1 MTAEP
6 RLSGYP
12 SWLVYVDSVLP
23 VASLYVVHGN
33 IRDLQ
38 LIPRGDLVTFQ
49 RLPAAI
55 RETLS
60 RSGMPTVLYYSGLH
74 GLSIVPGSDEET
86 ARRALGSFER
96 ALGTRASLAD
106 IAHIAALVAA
116 HAADPVALV
125 IDYLS
130 QTTAASTPDGAP
142 ADDPQPLYL
151 ELLRIAS
158 EGIALPRPQGPRAS
172 LRNPVFLL
180 VDQPT
185 DLPPWLVSGD
195 GIRQVPVPVPD
206 LAARTRAARGLVVGL
221 LPDDRELTRPESR
234 AIVDRFRD
242 ATHGLTL
249 RGLIEVVQISADAR
263 IPADR
268 IEDAVRRYRVGLVE
282 DPWRAPELVEK
293 LRDGQ
298 AALEARVKGQ
308 PRAIRHAVDILVR
321 SASGMTAAHRRDR
334 GTGPRGV
341 MFFAGPTGVGKTEL
355 AKSIAQLLFG
365 DDEAYTRF
373 DMSEFAEDA
382 ADNRLIGSPPGY
394 VGHGHGGE
402 LTNAVRERPFSV
414 LLFDEIEK
422 AHPRVLDKFLQILS
436 DGRLTDGS
444 GDTVYFNEALIVF
457 TSNLG
462 IGDDGT
468 REEDSLKDSA
478 AYERAVQESIDHEF
492 TVQLNRPELLGR
504 IGDNVV
510 VFDYISPPVAREIA
524 QGYIG
529 NVLAR
534 VRREQGLELTLP
546 DAVRQEVLDRSIAD
560 LSKGARGVGN
570 NLETAFVN
578 PLARAIFGVPPGSAR
593 TVVAVTEDERGI
605 VTVRL
610 A

>member
-1 MTAEP
+1 VSARDSA
-6 RLSGYP
+6 RLAGYP

-23 VASLYVVHGN
+23 VAALYVVHGN

-38 LIPRGDLVTFQ
+38 LIPRGEQVTFQ
-49 RLPAAI
+49 RVPAAI
-55 RETLS
+55 RDMLS
-60 RSGMPTVLYYSGLH
+60 SSGMPTVLYHSALH
-74 GLSIVPGSDEET
+74 GLSVLSGSDEQA
-86 ARRALGSFER
+86 ARRALGPHER
-96 ALGTRASLAD
+96 ALGTTPSYADLAE
-106 IAHIAALVAA
+106 IAARVAA
-116 HAADPVALV
+116 HAPDPVALI

-130 QTTAASTPDGAP
+130 QTVDAGDPD
-142 ADDPQPLYL
+142 QVRPLYL
-151 ELLRIAS
+151 ELLRIAG
-158 EGIALPRPQGPRAS
+158 EGTAYLRPGGPRTS

-195 GIRQVPVPVPD
+195 GIRQVPVPLPD
-206 LAARTRAARGLVVGL
+206 IGVRTRAARGVLAGI
-221 LPDDRELTRPESR
+221 LPEDRELARPQSR

-242 ATHGLTL
+242 ATQGLTL
-249 RGLIEVVQISADAR
+249 RALIEVVQISRDAD
-263 IPADR
+263 IPAER

-282 DPWRAPELVEK
+282 DPWRSPVLVEK
-293 LRDGQ
+293 LRTGQ
-298 AALEARVKGQ
+298 QILADRVKGQ
-308 PRAIRHAVDILVR
+308 PRAIARVVDILVR
-321 SASGMTAAHRRDR
+321 SVSGMTAAHHRDR

-373 DMSEFAEDA
+373 DMSEFAQDA

-394 VGHGHGGE
+394 IGHGHGGE
-402 LTNAVRERPFSV
+402 LTNAVRDRPFSV

-462 IGDDGT
+462 VGQEGT
-468 REEDSLKDSA
+468 LAEDSA
-478 AYERAVQESIDHEF
+478 ADGAAYEHAVQQAIETAF
-492 TVQLNRPELLGR
+492 TEGLHRPELLGR
-504 IGDNVV
+504 IGDNIV
-510 VFDYISPPVAREIA
+510 VFDYIAPGTARQIA
-524 QGYIG
+524 NGYID

-534 VRREQGLELTLP
+534 VRRELDIGLTIP
-546 DAVRQEVLDRSIAD
+546 DPVRERLLDRVTAD

-570 NLETAFVN
+570 NLEAAFVN
-578 PLARAIFGVPPGSAR
+578 PLARAVFDAAPGSQRVIAD
-593 TVVAVTEDERGI
+593 VSDDGPGI
-605 VTVRL
+605 ATVRL
-610 A
+610 T